1 MSGIAENKCEESGIR
16 RRPKQEGLGLA
27 VVAKIINDHG
37 GVIEFDSQPR
47 RTTFYVR
54 LPVFQDVA
62 AQKEQ
67 CP

>member
-1 MSGIAENKCEESGIR
+1 VTTKSKGS
-16 RRPKQEGLGLA
+16 GLGLA